1 MPKITTRLKLE
12 LPLGNEHVKREV
24 LNKAFED
31 IDKVVMLQEDLNKA
45 NQENTKYVDKKFGE
59 AKTYAD
65 ETAVTKANQA
75 LTSANANASTLVNDK
90 VVILQG
96 NIDKVNQENTKYVD
110 KKFGEAKTYTDETAT
125 TKANQALTSAN
136 ANASTLANGAL
147 DAAKKYMDDKKGKA
161 NEFASLDKDGKVPT
175 TQLPKRNA
183 SDINLVDAKGYFTQK
198 NAEAALQQVGDT
210 LKNMQQKLSNYKSS
224 KDTNGIFSIVECK
237 RKDGTL
243 SRKQI
248 LSDQDTNGNYLKQ
261 TINFYDESGTKIIG
275 TDVYVITYDADG
287 DVISEVL
294 Q

>member
-1 MPKITTRLKLE
+1 MPKITARLKLE

-31 IDKVVMLQEDLNKA
+31 IDKVVMLQSDLDKV
-45 NQENTKYVDKKFGE
+45 NQKNTEYVDLKFGE
-59 AKTYAD
+59 AKKYAG
-65 ETAVTKANQA
+65 ETATEKANQA
-75 LTSANANASTLVNDK
+75 LSSANTNATS
-90 VVILQG
+90 
-96 NIDKVNQENTKYVD
+96 Y
-110 KKFGEAKTYTDETAT
+110 ASS
-125 TKANQALTSAN
+125 ALES
-136 ANASTLANGAL
+136 
-147 DAAKKYMDDKKGKA
+147 AKKYTDDKIGKP
-161 NEFASLDKDGKVPT
+161 NGSASLDKDGKVPT

-183 SDINLVDAKGYFTQK
+183 SDINLADAKGYYTQK

-237 RKDGTL
+237 RKDGTIF
-243 SRKQI
+243 RKQI
-248 LSDQDTNGNYLKQ
+248 LSDPDTNGNYRKQ

-275 TDVYVITYDADG
+275 TDVYVITYDTDG

>member
-31 IDKVVMLQEDLNKA
+31 IDKVVMLQEDLNK
-45 NQENTKYVDKKFGE
+45 
-59 AKTYAD
+59 
-65 ETAVTKANQA
+65 
-75 LTSANANASTLVNDK
+75 
-90 VVILQG
+90 
-96 NIDKVNQENTKYVD
+96 VNQENTKYVD
-110 KKFGEAKTYTDETAT
+110 KKFGEVKTYADETAT

-147 DAAKKYMDDKKGKA
+147 DAAKKYTDDKIGKP
-161 NEFASLDKDGKVPT
+161 NGIASLDKDGKVPT
-175 TQLPKRNA
+175 AQLPKRIA
-183 SDINLVDAKGYFTQK
+183 ADITLADAKGYYSQK

-237 RKDGTL
+237 RKDGTIF
-243 SRKQI
+243 RKQI
-248 LSDQDTNGNYLKQ
+248 LSDPDTNGNYRKQ

>member
-31 IDKVVMLQEDLNKA
+31 IDKVVMLQTDLDNANK
-45 NQENTKYVDKKFGE
+45 ENTKYVNKKFEE

-65 ETAVTKANQA
+65 ETA
-75 LTSANANASTLVNDK
+75 
-90 VVILQG
+90 
-96 NIDKVNQENTKYVD
+96 
-110 KKFGEAKTYTDETAT
+110 T
-125 TKANQALTSAN
+125 TKATQALSAADTNATSYASN
-136 ANASTLANGAL
+136 ALES
-147 DAAKKYMDDKKGKA
+147 AKKYTDDKLGKPNGIA
-161 NEFASLDKDGKVPT
+161 GLDKDGKVPT
-175 TQLPKRNA
+175 TQLPKRTA
-183 SDINLVDAKGYFTQK
+183 SEITLVDQKGYYTQK

-237 RKDGTL
+237 RKDGTIF
-243 SRKQI
+243 RKQI
-248 LSDQDTNGNYLKQ
+248 LSDPDTNGNYRKQ